1 MDVFRNLD
9 GAGRRPCALCIGNF
23 DGVHLGHQ
31 KLLAQARAI
40 ADRDGLSLGVLTFQP
55 HPRRLFR
62 PDDPPFCITPPP
74 VERRMLQK
82 RGVDVLYLLD
92 FDWDFASQSA
102 QAFIDQVLAG
112 GIRPAHIVVGYDFR
126 FGQLRGGTAEHL
138 RQAGFQV
145 TVVEEIADEQQAP
158 YSSSRIRQALRHGD
172 LETANRLLGWQW
184 EIEGQVILG
193 ERRGHALGFPTA
205 NLELGET
212 LHPAYGVYAAW
223 VRTSGEE
230 FWRPAA
236 TNIGIRPM
244 FELPVGQ
251 VEAHILDFDRDI
263 YGETL
268 RVRPVRKIRGE
279 ARYAS
284 VAALVRQMRA
294 DCKAVRRLL
303 EDCPDIPPAARRRP

>member
-1 MDVFRNLD
+1 MDVLRNLD
-9 GAGRRPCALCIGNF
+9 AASRRPCALCIGNF
-23 DGVHLGHQ
+23 DGVHRGHR
-31 KLLAQARAI
+31 KLLARARAI
-40 ADRDGLSLGVLTFQP
+40 ADGEGLLLGVLTFQP

-74 VERRMLQK
+74 VEWRMLEQRK
-82 RGVDVLYLLD
+82 VDVLYSLD

-102 QAFIDQVLAG
+102 SAFIDRVLVR
-112 GIRPAHIVVGYDFR
+112 GIRPARIVVGYDFR
-126 FGQLRGGTAEHL
+126 FGQLRTGTADTL
-138 RQAGFQV
+138 RQAGFPV
-145 TVVEEIADEQQAP
+145 TLVEEITDEEEAP

-184 EIEGQVILG
+184 EIEGKVVSG
-193 ERRGHALGFPTA
+193 ERRGHGLGFPTA
-205 NLELGET
+205 NVQLGET

-223 VRTSGEE
+223 VRTEGED

-244 FELPVGQ
+244 FEVPVGQ

-279 ARYAS
+279 ARYES
-284 VAALVRQMRA
+284 VAVLIRQMRA
-294 DCKAVRRLL
+294 DCEAVRQLL
-303 EDCPDIPPAARRRP
+303 AG